1 MRGSGSPRAGAVRR
15 TFFAVGAAALVAAAG
30 GCAPERG
37 DFTAVTVGGG
47 HACGLRADGS
57 VVCWGLDDYAQT
69 EAPAGEFSA
78 VSAGA
83 AHTCGLRTDGSV
95 VCWGRNTDRPAG
107 RFAAVAAGGDGWCAL
122 RLDATAACNDLAPPE
137 GAFSAVVRGEYHGCG
152 LVGRDGPAA
161 CWPEGSRLARGHPG
175 PFGAL
180 TIGWEQNCGLRGDGA
195 AVCWGSQSSGLA
207 QVLAGPFTA
216 IAAGGVHTCGQHS
229 DGTLECWGTGGW
241 LSSGL
246 ADVLADAP
254 TDGFAS
260 FDAGVLLTCG
270 VRPGG
275 DILCW
280 GAKPPDH
287 RDTVEAPRGVRLDH
301 KAQLRADAPI
311 DF

>member
-1 MRGSGSPRAGAVRR
+1 VRR
-15 TFFAVGAAALVAAAG
+15 AFVAVGAAALVVAA
-30 GCAPERG
+30 GCAPTGG

-57 VVCWGLDDYAQT
+57 VVCWGLDDDGQT

-78 VSAGA
+78 VSAGT

-95 VCWGRNTDRPAG
+95 VCWGRNNDRPAG

-122 RLDATAACNDLAPPE
+122 RLDATAACNDLAPPA
-137 GAFSAVVRGEYHGCG
+137 GDFGAVVRAEYHGCG
-152 LVGRDGPAA
+152 LVGRDGSAA
-161 CWPEGSRLARGHPG
+161 CWPEGKSLARAHPG
-175 PFGAL
+175 PFSAL

-195 AVCWGSQSSGLA
+195 AVCWGSQSGGID
-207 QVLAGPFTA
+207 QVHAGPFTA
-216 IAAGGVHTCGQHS
+216 VAAGGVHICGQHT
-229 DGTLECWGTGGW
+229 DGTLECWAAAGRRDG
-241 LSSGL
+241 
-246 ADVLADAP
+246 ADVLTDAP
-254 TDGFAS
+254 TDGFIS

-270 VRPGG
+270 VRPVG

-287 RDTVEAPRGVRLDH
+287 RHTVAAPRGVRIDH
-301 KAQLRADAPI
+301 RAQLRADVPT